1 MQIPFNTLTGRCYLY
16 KHTHLRM
23 DYPKLPR
30 KPHLFWKPPGT
41 RVTHQILRA
50 LETVK
55 QRSDIYLRNGINC
68 VSVQCGGKKK
78 LHLQT
83 HRRIQCTTQQ
93 LTANV
98 SNNYSCREM
107 MDLFITGFGVV
118 LLPVRFMRLNRKDL
132 YYPLS
137 SFGPT

>member
-1 MQIPFNTLTGRCYLY
+1 
-16 KHTHLRM
+16 M

-68 VSVQCGGKKK
+68 VSVQCGEKK
-78 LHLQT
+78 
-83 HRRIQCTTQQ
+83 
-93 LTANV
+93 
-98 SNNYSCREM
+98 NY
-107 MDLFITGFGVV
+107 IYKPTGGF
-118 LLPVRFMRLNRKDL
+118 NA
-132 YYPLS
+132 PLS
-137 SFGPT
+137 SLLRTFPTIIAAGK